1 MVGDDYAPWKTLE
14 DHLQGIRLLCER
26 FVLAFHRC
34 CHNHLLTMRSD
45 FFLLA
50 KECQMEWVGLSAI
63 EHSGARRK
71 LARTNPLSAERA
83 RTLEVAGRTS
93 SGEKEPAVIHLML
106 QTGGELIDVG
116 GRNVSTRTI
125 LKKWRPVAAYGVTAN
140 LQK

>member
-1 MVGDDYAPWKTLE
+1 
-14 DHLQGIRLLCER
+14 
-26 FVLAFHRC
+26 
-34 CHNHLLTMRSD
+34 MRSD